1 MFKDKWKKNG
11 IIMLY
16 LKCKNIRMFGKTH
29 AEKLLLG

>member
-1 MFKDKWKKNG
+1 MFKDKWKNC

-16 LKCKNIRMFGKTH
+16 LKCKNIRIFGKTH